1 MTITVILEKTPNNWC
16 AYTPDLED
24 SIIATGQTREAVI
37 QGFRNAL
44 LDLFD
49 YKRDIGETVPDV
61 TALEIHETRTVE
73 TLEPM
78 LAVA

>member
-1 MTITVILEKTPNNWC
+1 MIITVILEQMPSNWC

-37 QGFRNAL
+37 QDFRNAL

-61 TALEIHETRTVE
+61 TALEIRETRTME
-73 TLEPM
+73 MLEPV
-78 LAVA
+78 LAAA